1 MDTRRDFAALEAR
14 RMQAAA
20 LFRRDQSPAE
30 VGRVLGVS
38 RQNASV
44 WHQRWTAHGIKG
56 LKGAGRAGRRPKLPR
71 ERFKEVARALL
82 RGPRAYGYTTEF
94 WTLER
99 IARVITKTCQVSY
112 HPGHVWR
119 LLGQLGWSCQR
130 PMRRARQRDEAAI
143 ARWCRDTWPRIKKKR
158 HG

>member
-20 LFRRDQSPAE
+20 LFRRGQSPAE
-30 VGRVLGVS
+30 VGRALGVS

-44 WHQRWTAHGIKG
+44 WHQRWKRNGVHG

-71 ERFKEVARALL
+71 ERFKQVERALL
-82 RGPRAYGYTTEF
+82 RGPRAYGYTTAF
-94 WTLER
+94 WTLPR
-99 IARVITKTCQVSY
+99 IARVIAQTCRVTY

-130 PMRRARQRDEAAI
+130 PIRRARQRDEAAI
-143 ARWCRDTWPRIKKKR
+143 ARWRRYTWPRIKKKPSA
-158 HG
+158 

>member
-20 LFRRDQSPAE
+20 LFRRGQSPAA

-38 RQNASV
+38 RQNAGV
-44 WHQRWTAHGIKG
+44 WHQRWQAQGITG
-56 LKGAGRAGRRPKLPR
+56 LKGAGRAGRPRKLPR

-82 RGPRAYGYTTEF
+82 RGPRAYGYATEF
-94 WTLER
+94 WTLPR
-99 IARVITKTCQVSY
+99 IARVIAQTCRVTY

-130 PMRRARQRDEAAI
+130 PIRRARQRDEAAI
-143 ARWCRDTWPRIKKKR
+143 TRWRCETWPRSKKQR
-158 HG
+158 NG

>member
-20 LFRRDQSPAE
+20 LFRRGQSPAA
-30 VGRVLGVS
+30 VGRALGVS

-44 WHQRWTAHGIKG
+44 WYERWTRNGSSG

-71 ERFKEVARALL
+71 ERFKEVERALL
-82 RGPRAYGYTTEF
+82 KGPRAHGYTTEF

-99 IARVITKTCQVSY
+99 IARVIAKTCHVSY

-143 ARWCRDTWPRIKKKR
+143 ARWRRSTWPRIKKKPN
-158 HG
+158 G

>member
-1 MDTRRDFAALEAR
+1 MDTRRDVAALEAR
-14 RMQAAA
+14 RMQAAT
-20 LFRRDQSPAE
+20 LFRRHQSPAG
-30 VGRVLGVS
+30 VGRTLGVS

-44 WHQRWTAHGIKG
+44 WYHRWKAEGRAG

-71 ERFKEVARALL
+71 QRLKEVARALL

-99 IARVITKTCQVSY
+99 VARVIAQTCHVSY

-130 PMRRARQRDEAAI
+130 PIRRARQRDEAAI
-143 ARWCRDTWPRIKKKR
+143 ARWRRDTWPRIKKKR
-158 HG
+158 SA

>member
-20 LFRRDQSPAE
+20 LFRRHQSPAE
-30 VGRVLGVS
+30 VGRTLDVS

-44 WHQRWTAHGIKG
+44 WYHRWQQEGRAG

-71 ERFKEVARALL
+71 ERFKEVERALL
-82 RGPRAYGYTTEF
+82 QGPRAYGYTTEF
-94 WTLER
+94 WTLAR
-99 IARVITKTCQVSY
+99 VARVIAQTCHVSY

-143 ARWCRDTWPRIKKKR
+143 ARWRRDTWPRIKKKR
-158 HG
+158 NG